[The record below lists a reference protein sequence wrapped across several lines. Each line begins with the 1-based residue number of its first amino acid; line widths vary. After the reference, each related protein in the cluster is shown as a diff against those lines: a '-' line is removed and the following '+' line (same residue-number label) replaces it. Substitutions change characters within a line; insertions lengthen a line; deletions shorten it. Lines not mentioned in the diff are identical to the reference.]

1 MSDAKPFRSP
11 MTPKPDSIRA
21 SVPSLTMGNIITIG
35 FQVFRLNFND
45 HFVRS
50 LLSNLWLW
58 LAIVGGAVVFI
69 IAMGSSIAVI
79 GSGGYF
85 NTVAG
90 TFGIVF
96 GAALALPLVLFTGAR
111 LSAVSGLMTRMGFNT
126 LRKRVEP
133 DELFRQTILRRLWA
147 YLVAWILFYL
157 LLLLVYG
164 WLFGIAFYLFVLISP
179 TWQAFQSQITDSQ
192 LRGTF
197 VLGTIALGLI
207 YILGAV
213 MVGYYL
219 AARLWFFDAVLAIE
233 DRYSAL
239 TSLLRSWE
247 LTRGKGWSIVTITFT
262 VNLITL
268 PILLLATTI
277 NIFVPF
283 VSLIAGVIML
293 PLWQAVKAVNFYE
306 LATAKTGILFDLSSL
321 SSDPRRF
328 LRRVAM
334 QTPEGVELDF
344 ALGGIGSRAIAW
356 SVDQTILYL
365 ALSVFWVAGAWVYA
379 YVVLPI
385 FADRPG
391 TISVDDLNLWVG
403 AIAGI
408 LSFAIAN
415 GYFISFE
422 TIWRGQTPGKRLAR
436 IRVVRDDGQPI
447 GVKEAALRSFV
458 GWFDL
463 GFFFIGLMLVM
474 LGRSEKRLGDM
485 AAGTLVIQDE
495 ISSQKG
501 TAMVPT
507 TFSMLT
513 KDTAEV
519 LTAQISPTALSMDHY
534 FVLQNFLGHRS
545 RLSAQ
550 DRKQATSKLAQQL
563 RSLLSPHS
571 PEQLGSIPD
580 ENLVEAAYLICRVG
594 GDSVTPI
601 QPYLGE

>member
-1 MSDAKPFRSP
+1 
-11 MTPKPDSIRA
+11 MTSKPDSIQA

-35 FQVFRLNFND
+35 FQVFRLNFSD

-50 LLSNLWLW
+50 LLSHLWLW
-58 LAIVGGAVVFI
+58 LA
-69 IAMGSSIAVI
+69 MI
-79 GSGGYF
+79 GSAIAFFIALGFSVAIFGGGGYYS
-85 NTVAG
+85 TVAG
-90 TFGIVF
+90 VLGVAFGT
-96 GAALALPLVLFTGAR
+96 ALALPLLLFTGAR
-111 LSAVSGLMTRMGFNT
+111 MFAVSGLMTRMGFNT
-126 LRKRVEP
+126 LRKWVEP
-133 DELFRQTILRRLWA
+133 DELFRQSILRRLWA
-147 YLVAWILFYL
+147 YLAAWILFYL

-164 WLFGIAFYLFVLISP
+164 WLFGIAFYLFVLLSP
-179 TWQAFQSQITDSQ
+179 TWQAFQAQITDSQ

-207 YILGAV
+207 YSLGAV
-213 MVGYYL
+213 MAGYYL

-233 DRYSAL
+233 DRHSAL

-247 LTRGKGWSIVTITFT
+247 LTRGKGWSVVVIMLTVSFITF
-262 VNLITL
+262 

-283 VSLIAGVIML
+283 VSLITGVIML

-306 LATAKTGILFDLSSL
+306 LATAKTGILFDLGIL

-344 ALGGIGSRAIAW
+344 SLGGIGSRAIAW

-365 ALSVFWVAGAWVYA
+365 ALSIFWVAGAWVYA

-422 TIWRGQTPGKRLAR
+422 TLWRGQTPGKRLAK

-447 GVKEAALRSFV
+447 GVKESTLRSFV

-463 GFFFIGLMLVM
+463 GFFFIGLLLVM

-495 ISSQKG
+495 TSAQKDA
-501 TAMVPT
+501 AMVPT
-507 TFSMLT
+507 TFSTLT

-519 LTAQISPTALSMDHY
+519 LTAQIDPAALSIDHY
-534 FVLQNFLGHRS
+534 FVLQNFLGHRA

>member
-1 MSDAKPFRSP
+1 
-11 MTPKPDSIRA
+11 MTPKPDSIQA

-50 LLSNLWLW
+50 LLSHLWLW
-58 LAIVGGAVVFI
+58 LGIFGGIIFFAV
-69 IAMGSSIAVI
+69 AMGFSVATIGGRGYSYTPAGVLSIA
-79 GSGGYF
+79 
-85 NTVAG
+85 
-90 TFGIVF
+90 F
-96 GAALALPLVLFTGAR
+96 GAALALPLVLFPVAR
-111 LSAVSGLMTRMGFNT
+111 MSAVSGLMTRMGFNT

-133 DELFRQTILRRLWA
+133 NELYRQTILRRLWT
-147 YLVAWILFYL
+147 YLGASALFYL
-157 LLLLVYG
+157 MLLLVYG
-164 WLFGIAFYLFVLISP
+164 WFYGIAFYLYVLLTP
-179 TWQAFQSQITDSQ
+179 TWQAFESQIVDSQ
-192 LRGTF
+192 MKGTF
-197 VLGTIALGLI
+197 VLGTITFGLI
-207 YILGAV
+207 YALGGVA
-213 MVGYYL
+213 VGYYL
-219 AARLWFFDAVLAIE
+219 TARLWFFDAVLAIE
-233 DRYSAL
+233 ERHSVFTAL
-239 TSLLRSWE
+239 TRSWQ
-247 LTRGKGWSIVTITFT
+247 LTRGKGWSVVVIMLT
-262 VNLITL
+262 VSFITL

-277 NIFVPF
+277 NLFVPF
-283 VSLIAGVIML
+283 VSLITGVIML
-293 PLWQAVKAVNFYE
+293 PLWQGVKAVNFYE
-306 LATAKTGILFDLSSL
+306 LATAKTGLLFDLSSL

-328 LRRVAM
+328 LRRVAI

-356 SVDQTILYL
+356 TVDQTILYL
-365 ALSVFWVAGAWVYA
+365 ALSAFWVAGAWVYG
-379 YVVLPI
+379 YIVLPVLTER
-385 FADRPG
+385 FD

-422 TIWRGQTPGKRLAR
+422 TIWRGQTPGKRLAK

-495 ISSQKG
+495 TSSQKG
-501 TAMVPT
+501 AAMVPT

-519 LTAQISPTALSMDHY
+519 LTAQTDPAALSMDHY
-534 FVLQNFLGHRS
+534 FILQNFLGHRS
-545 RLSAQ
+545 QLSAQ
-550 DRKQATSKLAQQL
+550 DCKQATSKLAQQL
-563 RSLLSPHS
+563 RSLLMPHS
-571 PEQLGSIPD
+571 PDRLGSIPD
-580 ENLVEAAYLICRVG
+580 ENLVEAAYLVCRVG
-594 GDSVTPI
+594 GDRLDTM
-601 QPYLGE
+601 E

>member
-1 MSDAKPFRSP
+1 
-11 MTPKPDSIRA
+11 MTPKPDSIQA

-58 LAIVGGAVVFI
+58 LAMIGGAIAFAIVMGFSVAI
-69 IAMGSSIAVI
+69 IG
-79 GSGGYF
+79 GGGYSNAF
-85 NTVAG
+85 AGILGVAFG
-90 TFGIVF
+90 T
-96 GAALALPLVLFTGAR
+96 ALALPLVLFTVAR

-133 DELFRQTILRRLWA
+133 NELYRQTILRRLWA
-147 YLVAWILFYL
+147 YLAAWVLFYL
-157 LLLLVYG
+157 MLLLVYG
-164 WLFGIAFYLFVLISP
+164 WLFGIAFYFYVLLSP
-179 TWQAFQSQITDSQ
+179 TWQAFESQITDSQ
-192 LRGTF
+192 LKGTF
-197 VLGTIALGLI
+197 VLGTITLGLI
-207 YILGAV
+207 YTLGAV
-213 MVGYYL
+213 TVGYYL

-233 DRYSAL
+233 DRHSAL
-239 TSLLRSWE
+239 TALVRSWE
-247 LTRGKGWSIVTITFT
+247 LTRGKGWSVITIMFT
-262 VNLITL
+262 VSLITL

-277 NIFVPF
+277 NVFVPF
-283 VSLIAGVIML
+283 VSLITGVIML

-306 LATAKTGILFDLSSL
+306 LATAKTGLLFDLSSL

-328 LRRVAM
+328 LRRVAI

-356 SVDQTILYL
+356 TVDQTILYL
-365 ALSVFWVAGAWVYA
+365 ALSAFWVAGAWVYG
-379 YVVLPI
+379 YIVLPVLTER
-385 FADRPG
+385 FD

-422 TIWRGQTPGKRLAR
+422 TIWRGQTPGKRLAK

-447 GVKEAALRSFV
+447 GVKEATLRSFV

-495 ISSQKG
+495 ISSQQG
-501 TAMVPT
+501 AAMVPT
-507 TFSMLT
+507 TFSTLT

-519 LTAQISPTALSMDHY
+519 LTAQTNPTVLSVDHY
-534 FVLQNFLGHRS
+534 FILQNFLGHRS
-545 RLSAQ
+545 RLSVQ

-571 PEQLGSIPD
+571 PGQLGSIPD
-580 ENLVEAAYLICRVG
+580 ENLVEAAYLVCQVG
-594 GDSVTPI
+594 GNRLDT
-601 QPYLGE
+601 LE